1 MVLGK
6 LGDHIPKTEI
16 RYNLSLCTKTNF
28 KWIKDLNT
36 KPDTLKPL
44 EEITGSSLH
53 NLGVQVLDDLC
64 PRIKVNNR

>member
-53 NLGVQVLDDLC
+53 NLGV
-64 PRIKVNNR
+64 